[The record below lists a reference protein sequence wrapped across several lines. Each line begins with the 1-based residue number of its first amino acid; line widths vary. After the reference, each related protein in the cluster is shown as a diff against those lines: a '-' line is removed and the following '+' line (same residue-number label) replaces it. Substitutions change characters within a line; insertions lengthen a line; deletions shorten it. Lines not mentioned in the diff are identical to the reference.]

1 MTHRDKSSEE
11 DSLSLIADMRAE
23 EYFSKQQAAR
33 RAKLESSMLELR
45 EKLGLRPE
53 QTLED
58 FMGLSPSKGYVP
70 NDAEMELD
78 PEVAKG
84 IDDFFDA
91 FARVYRGDSEFDD
104 AFAKPKNKA

>member
-1 MTHRDKSSEE
+1 MHRDNSGEE
-11 DSLSLIADMRAE
+11 DSLGLIADKRAE
-23 EYFSKQQAAR
+23 EYLSKQQAAR
-33 RAKLESSMLELR
+33 RAKLESSMVKLR
-45 EKLGLRPE
+45 EKLGLPRE

-58 FMGLSPSKGYVP
+58 FMGLSPSKDYVP

-91 FARVYRGDSEFDD
+91 FARVYLGGSEFGE
-104 AFAKPKNKA
+104 AFGPKHKA

>member
-1 MTHRDKSSEE
+1 M
-11 DSLSLIADMRAE
+11 LSPT
-23 EYFSKQQAAR
+23 YFSKQQAAW
-33 RAKLESSMLELR
+33 RAKLELSMLELR

-58 FMGLSPSKGYVP
+58 FMGLSPSKDHVP
-70 NDAEMELD
+70 YDAETELD

-91 FARVYRGDSEFDD
+91 FARVYLGDSKFNE
-104 AFAKPKNKA
+104 AFGKPKNKA